1 MKKIILILTFFLISN
16 LVQAKTITINNCYVM
31 GGSFTTEP
39 TSLKELKENYDK
51 DEYIIDTERKTIT
64 HNVILN
70 EKSLQKGGEKIFVD
84 IFNLDYF
91 DGKFAKGSRKEKI
104 ENINSY
110 TITFNLSENTYKG
123 NLKGIDMI
131 NKEYEL
137 SWDYKCSGNNSND
150 ILKKIIG
157 K

>member
-1 MKKIILILTFFLISN
+1 MKKIILILIFFLMSN
-16 LVQAKTITINNCYVM
+16 LAQAKTITINNCYVVS
-31 GGSFTTEP
+31 GSFTMEP
-39 TSLKELKENYDK
+39 TSLKESKERYDK
-51 DEYIIDTERKTIT
+51 DEYIINTESKTIT
-64 HNVILN
+64 HNIIFN
-70 EKSLQKGGEKIFVD
+70 EKGLRKGGEKIFVD

-110 TITFNLSENTYKG
+110 TITFNLTENTLKS
-123 NLKGIDMI
+123 NAKGIDMI

-137 SWDYKCSGNNSND
+137 SWDYKCSGSNSND